1 MRARLLTALFLLF
14 SVGLLSPSTAYAQ
27 AAAVL
32 KAQQAQA
39 ESQKQAIAKKQSKEK
54 RAALDAAGLKPSDV
68 NDLITTLE
76 DPEAR
81 NRLVTRLKVLGAAE
95 NTANTLAQ
103 KPPSRFGGRIVETLS
118 AKIDGVSQQ
127 LVSGAEFLLDAPRIV
142 DWAQRQATVP
152 ENRDLWLRV
161 LWKVL
166 AVLFAGFIAEWVIRR
181 LLARTRL
188 AIEGQERDSL
198 LVRLPFLLAR
208 TVVDVLPIAAF
219 AAIAYLVMPLLEPTE
234 VTRLVT
240 ISLVNASV
248 IARAVMA
255 VARMFFVPR
264 ATNLRIVKI
273 GDETANYIVLWIRR
287 ITNIAVYG
295 YFLAEAAL
303 LLGLPQGGYVALT
316 KIIGLLLA
324 LLLVIL
330 VLQNRV
336 SAATA
341 IRGSVDGGMSGM
353 RMLRRRVGDIWHVL
367 AIIYIA
373 AVYLVWALDVN
384 GGFEFVFRATAL
396 SIVII
401 FAAKLLVIGSRGA
414 VDKGFGVRQEVI
426 QKFPGLAA
434 RANRYFAIVH
444 LVISAAITVIA
455 IFAVLE
461 AWGVDSFGWVGTDMG
476 RRVVGSIV
484 SSTFVIVI
492 AVIFWELVSSAIER
506 YLARGA
512 DGGVELS
519 ARAKTLLPLLRKALL
534 IVVTTIVS
542 LIVLS
547 EIGVNIG
554 PLLAGAGVI
563 GLAIGFGSQTLVK
576 DVITGVFILA
586 EDQFA
591 VGDVVRV
598 NDKAGLVEEIT
609 IRTIRLRD
617 VGGNVHMIPF
627 SSVGMVENMTKDFSR
642 YVFDVG
648 IAYRED
654 IDEVIEVL
662 RALGAE
668 MQEDDYYG
676 PLINQPI
683 EIMGLQKF
691 DDSAVVVRARL
702 TTKPIKQWEIG
713 REFNRRMKRKFDELG
728 IEIPFPHQTIYFG
741 EDKSGNAPPA
751 PVEVI
756 DRRTPKDK
764 PAGEDKPTPK
774 DKPAADNKPTRTDV
788 IEQGTEGDSGGD
800 I

>member
-1 MRARLLTALFLLF
+1 MRTRFLLVLTILI
-14 SVGLLSPSTAYAQ
+14 STLITGPSPVHAQ
-27 AAAVL
+27 AAVL
-32 KAQQAQA
+32 KAQPAQA
-39 ESQKQAIAKKQSKEK
+39 ESQKQAVAKKQAKEK
-54 RAALDAAGLKPSDV
+54 RAALEAAGLKPSDV

-76 DPEAR
+76 DPSAR
-81 NRLVTRLKVLGAAE
+81 EKLVLRLKALGAA
-95 NTANTLAQ
+95 ANAEKVQ
-103 KPPSRFGGRIVETLS
+103 AEKPPSRFGGRIVETLS
-118 AKIDGVSQQ
+118 ARIDGVSQQ
-127 LVSGAEFLLDAPRIV
+127 LVSGADFLLDAPRFV
-142 DWAQRQATVP
+142 DWVQRQATVP
-152 ENRDLWLRV
+152 ESRELWLRV
-161 LWKVL
+161 VWKVL
-166 AVLFAGFIAEWVIRR
+166 AVLLAGFIAEWATRR
-181 LLARTRL
+181 LLARTRS
-188 AIEGQERDSL
+188 AIEGQERDSI
-198 LVRLPFLLAR
+198 LVRLPFLVAR
-208 TVVDVLPIAAF
+208 TVVDVVPIVAF
-219 AAIAYLVMPLLEPTE
+219 AAVAYVVMPLLEPTE

-287 ITNIAVYG
+287 ITNVSVYG
-295 YFLAEAAL
+295 YFFAEAAL

-316 KIIGLLLA
+316 KIIGLLLT

-330 VLQNRV
+330 ILQNRI
-336 SAATA
+336 SIADT
-341 IRGSVDGGMSGM
+341 IRGSQEAGLSGM
-353 RMLRRRVGDIWHVL
+353 RMLRRRIGDIWHVL
-367 AIIYIA
+367 AIIYVV
-373 AVYLVWALDVN
+373 AVYLVWALDVQ

-396 SIVII
+396 SFVII
-401 FAAKLLVIGSRGA
+401 FAAKLLIIGSRGA
-414 VDKGFGVRQEVI
+414 VDKGFGVRPEVI
-426 QKFPGLAA
+426 QNFPGLAA
-434 RANRYFAIVH
+434 RANRYFTIVH
-444 LVISAAITVIA
+444 LVITAAITIIA

-461 AWGVDSFGWVGTDMG
+461 AWGVDSFGWVGTDIG

-484 SSTFVIVI
+484 SSSFVIVV

-506 YLARGA
+506 YLARSA
-512 DGGVELS
+512 DGEVELS

-542 LIVLS
+542 FIVLS

-554 PLLAGAGVI
+554 PLLAGAGVV

-627 SSVGMVENMTKDFSR
+627 SSVGMVENMTKEFSR

-654 IDEVIEVL
+654 VDEVIDVL

-668 MQEDDYYG
+668 MQEDDHYG

-683 EIMGLQKF
+683 EIMGLDKF
-691 DDSAVVVRARL
+691 GDSAVIVRARL
-702 TTKPIKQWEIG
+702 TTKPIKQWEVG
-713 REFNRRMKRKFDELG
+713 REFNRRMKRRFDELG
-728 IEIPFPHQTIYFG
+728 IEIPFTHQTIYFG
-741 EDKSGNAPPA
+741 EDKSGDAPPA
-751 PVEVI
+751 SVEII
-756 DRRTPKDK
+756 DKRIRTEKRDTGDR
-764 PAGEDKPTPK
+764 PA
-774 DKPAADNKPTRTDV
+774 RTDV
-788 IEQGTEGDSGGD
+788 GREVSEGDSGGD
-800 I
+800 L

>member
-1 MRARLLTALFLLF
+1 MRARLFLLLPLML
-14 SVGLLSPSTAYAQ
+14 SVAVLTPFAATPASAQ

-39 ESQKQAIAKKQSKEK
+39 ESQKQAVAKKQAAEK
-54 RAALDAAGLKPSDV
+54 RQALEAAGLSPADV
-68 NDLITTLE
+68 NDLVSTLE
-76 DPEAR
+76 DPKAR
-81 NRLVTRLKVLGAAE
+81 DQLISRLKTLGAAAE
-95 NTANTLAQ
+95 DKPEAG
-103 KPPSRFGGRIVETLS
+103 KPPSRFGGRVVERLS

-127 LVSGAEFLLDAPRIV
+127 LVGGAAFLLDAPRIV
-142 DWAQRQATVP
+142 QWLERQATVP
-152 ENRDLWLRV
+152 ENRDIWLRV

-166 AVLFAGFIAEWVIRR
+166 AVLIAGFMAEWVVRR
-181 LLARTRL
+181 LLARTRS
-188 AIEGQERDSL
+188 AVEGQERDSIL
-198 LVRLPFLLAR
+198 MRVPFLFAR
-208 TVVDVLPIAAF
+208 TVIDVLPIAAF
-219 AAIAYLVMPLLEPTE
+219 AGAAYIVLSLLEPTQ

-255 VARMFFVPR
+255 AARMFFVPR

-273 GDETANYIVLWIRR
+273 GDETANYVVLWIRR
-287 ITNIAVYG
+287 LTNLAVYG
-295 YFLAEAAL
+295 YFFAEAAL
-303 LLGLPQGGYVALT
+303 LLGLPQGGYLALT

-324 LLLVIL
+324 LLMTIL
-330 VLQNRV
+330 ILQNRA
-336 SAATA
+336 SIADW
-341 IRGSVDGGMSGM
+341 IRGADEGGFSGI
-353 RMLRRRVGDIWHVL
+353 RMLRRRFGDIWHVL
-367 AIIYIA
+367 AIIYVA
-373 AVYLVWALDVN
+373 AVYLIWALDVT
-384 GGFEFVFRATAL
+384 GGFELVFRATAL
-396 SIVII
+396 SVVIV
-401 FAAKLLVIGSRGA
+401 FAAKLLIIGSRSA
-414 VDKGFGVRQEVI
+414 LDKGFGVRSEVI
-426 QKFPGLAA
+426 QKYPGLAV

-444 LVISAAITVIA
+444 VVISAAITIVA
-455 IFAVLE
+455 VFAVLE
-461 AWGVDSFGWVGTDMG
+461 AWGVDSFGWVGTDAG

-492 AVIFWELVSSAIER
+492 AVILWELASSAIER

-512 DGGVELS
+512 EGEVELS

-542 LIVLS
+542 FIVLS

-554 PLLAGAGVI
+554 PLLAGAGVV

-642 YVFDVG
+642 YLFDVG
-648 IAYRED
+648 IAYRENVD
-654 IDEVIEVL
+654 DVIDVL
-662 RALGAE
+662 RELGAE
-668 MQEDDYYG
+668 MQEDEYYG
-676 PLINQPI
+676 EMINQPI

-691 DDSAVVVRARL
+691 DDSAVIVRARL
-702 TTKPIKQWEIG
+702 TTKPIKQWEVG
-713 REFNRRMKRKFDELG
+713 REFNRRMKRRFDELG

-741 EDKSGNAPPA
+741 EDKAGNAPPA
-751 PVEVI
+751 SVEVI
-756 DRRTPKDK
+756 DRRTRPEKPKSGDR
-764 PAGEDKPTPK
+764 
-774 DKPAADNKPTRTDV
+774 PTRTDAV
-788 IEQGTEGDSGGD
+788 DQVGDGDDGGGD
-800 I
+800 P

>member
-1 MRARLLTALFLLF
+1 MRARLTLIFAVLISLGIYASIPITP
-14 SVGLLSPSTAYAQ
+14 VQAQ

-32 KAQQAQA
+32 KAQQAQGEA
-39 ESQKQAIAKKQSKEK
+39 QKQAAAKKQAREK
-54 RAALDAAGLKPSDV
+54 RAALEAAGLKQADV
-68 NDLITTLE
+68 NDLISTLE
-76 DPEAR
+76 DPKAR
-81 NRLVTRLKVLGAAE
+81 DKLLTRLKALGAVAATE
-95 NTANTLAQ
+95 KANEA

-127 LVSGAEFLLDAPRIV
+127 LVSGAEFLLDAPSIF
-142 DWAQRQATVP
+142 DWVEKQATVT
-152 ENRDLWLRV
+152 ENRDHWLRV
-161 LWKVL
+161 LSKIL
-166 AVLFAGFIAEWVIRR
+166 AVLVAGFIAEWIMRR
-181 LLARTRL
+181 LLARTRS

-198 LVRLPFLLAR
+198 LLRMPFLIAR
-208 TVVDVLPIAAF
+208 TVIDIMPIAAF
-219 AAIAYLVMPLLEPTE
+219 AAVAYLVMPLLEPTE

-255 VARMFFVPR
+255 AARMFFVPR

-287 ITNIAVYG
+287 ITNVAVYG
-295 YFLAEAAL
+295 YFFAEAAL
-303 LLGLPQGGYVALT
+303 LLGLPEGGYVALT

-324 LLLVIL
+324 LLLIIL
-330 VLQNRV
+330 VLQNRQ
-336 SAATA
+336 STA
-341 IRGSVDGGMSGM
+341 NWIRGAEEGGLSGM
-353 RMLRRRVGDIWHVL
+353 RMLRRRFGDVWHVL

-373 AVYLVWALDVN
+373 AVYLVWALDVS
-384 GGFEFVFRATAL
+384 GGFDFVFRATAL

-401 FAAKLLVIGSRGA
+401 FAVKLLIIGSRSA
-414 VDKGFGVRQEVI
+414 VDKGFGVRPEVI
-426 QKFPGLAA
+426 QRYPGLAA

-444 LVISAAITVIA
+444 IVITAAITIVGV
-455 IFAVLE
+455 FAVLE
-461 AWGVDSFGWVGTDMG
+461 AWGIDSFSWVGTEMG
-476 RRVVGSIV
+476 RRLIGSIV

-492 AVIFWELVSSAIER
+492 AVIFWEVVSSAIER
-506 YLARGA
+506 YLARSA
-512 DGGVELS
+512 DGEVQLS

-542 LIVLS
+542 FIVLS

-563 GLAIGFGSQTLVK
+563 GLAVGFGSQTLVK

-654 IDEVIEVL
+654 VDEVIEVL
-662 RALGAE
+662 RDLGAE

-676 PLINQPI
+676 PLINKPI
-683 EIMGLQKF
+683 EIMGLDKF

-702 TTKPIKQWEIG
+702 TTKPIKQWEVG

-741 EDKSGNAPPA
+741 EDKSGGAPPA
-751 PVEVI
+751 SVEVI
-756 DRRTPKDK
+756 DKRVHKEASAAAER
-764 PAGEDKPTPK
+764 PA
-774 DKPAADNKPTRTDV
+774 RTDAV
-788 IEQGTEGDSGGD
+788 AHVSEGDSGGD

>member
-1 MRARLLTALFLLF
+1 MSARLAFIF
-14 SVGLLSPSTAYAQ
+14 SVLLSLGVLTSMPVPSAQAQ
-27 AAAVL
+27 AAALL
-32 KAQQAQA
+32 KAQQAQGEA
-39 ESQKQAIAKKQSKEK
+39 QKLAIAERQAKEK
-54 RAALDAAGLKPSDV
+54 NAALDAAGLKPADV
-68 NDLITTLE
+68 DDLISTLE
-76 DPEAR
+76 DPKAREAF
-81 NRLVTRLKVLGAAE
+81 VTRLKALGAVAAAE
-95 NTANTLAQ
+95 NPNAA

-127 LVSGAEFLLDAPRIV
+127 LVSGAEFLLDTPSILEWV
-142 DWAQRQATVP
+142 EKQATVA
-152 ENRDLWLRV
+152 ENRDIWLRV
-161 LWKVL
+161 LSKIL
-166 AVLFAGFIAEWVIRR
+166 AVLFAGFVAEWIVRR
-181 LLARTRL
+181 LLAWTRS
-188 AIEGQERDSL
+188 AIEGQKRDSVL
-198 LVRLPFLLAR
+198 LRLPFLIAR
-208 TVVDVLPIAAF
+208 TIIDIMPIAAF
-219 AAIAYLVMPLLEPTE
+219 AAVAYIVMPLLESTE

-255 VARMFFVPR
+255 AARMFFVPR

-287 ITNIAVYG
+287 ITNVAVYG
-295 YFLAEAAL
+295 YFFAEAAL
-303 LLGLPQGGYVALT
+303 LLGLPQGGYVALS
-316 KIIGLLLA
+316 KVIGLLLA
-324 LLLVIL
+324 LLLIIF
-330 VLQNRV
+330 VLQNRQ
-336 SAATA
+336 STA
-341 IRGSVDGGMSGM
+341 SWIRGSDEGGMSGM
-353 RMLRRRVGDIWHVL
+353 RVLRRRFGDVWHVL
-367 AIIYIA
+367 AIIYIS
-373 AVYLVWALDVN
+373 AVYLVWALDVS

-396 SIVII
+396 SIVIT
-401 FAAKLLVIGSRGA
+401 FAAKLLIIGSRSA
-414 VDKGFGVRQEVI
+414 VDKGFGVREDVI

-444 LVISAAITVIA
+444 IVITAAITTIGV
-455 IFAVLE
+455 FAVLE
-461 AWGVDSFGWVGTDMG
+461 AWGIDSFGWVGTDMG

-484 SSTFVIVI
+484 STTFVIVV

-506 YLARGA
+506 YLARSA
-512 DGGVELS
+512 DGEVQLS
-519 ARAKTLLPLLRKALL
+519 ARAKTLLPLLRKVLL

-563 GLAIGFGSQTLVK
+563 GLAVGFGSQTLVK

-654 IDEVIEVL
+654 VDEVIDVL
-662 RALGAE
+662 RDLGAE

-676 PLINQPI
+676 PLINKPI
-683 EIMGLQKF
+683 EIMGLDKF

-702 TTKPIKQWEIG
+702 TTKPIKQWEVG

-741 EDKSGNAPPA
+741 EDKSGAAPPA
-751 PVEVI
+751 SVEVI
-756 DRRTPKDK
+756 DKRNHKKASTAAER
-764 PAGEDKPTPK
+764 PA
-774 DKPAADNKPTRTDV
+774 RTDAV
-788 IEQGTEGDSGGD
+788 AQVSEGDSGGD

>member
-1 MRARLLTALFLLF
+1 MRTRFLLVLTILI
-14 SVGLLSPSTAYAQ
+14 STLITGPSPVHAQ
-27 AAAVL
+27 AAVL
-32 KAQQAQA
+32 KAQPAQA
-39 ESQKQAIAKKQSKEK
+39 ESQKQAVAKKQAKEK
-54 RAALDAAGLKPSDV
+54 RAALEAAGLKPSDV

-76 DPEAR
+76 DPSAR
-81 NRLVTRLKVLGAAE
+81 EKLVLRLKALGAA
-95 NTANTLAQ
+95 ANAEKVQ
-103 KPPSRFGGRIVETLS
+103 AEKPPSRFGGRIVETLS
-118 AKIDGVSQQ
+118 ARIDGVSQQ
-127 LVSGAEFLLDAPRIV
+127 LVSGADFLLDAPRFV
-142 DWAQRQATVP
+142 DWVQRQATVP
-152 ENRDLWLRV
+152 ESRELWLRV
-161 LWKVL
+161 VWKVL
-166 AVLFAGFIAEWVIRR
+166 AVLLAGFIAEWATRR
-181 LLARTRL
+181 LLARTRS
-188 AIEGQERDSL
+188 AIEGQERDSI
-198 LVRLPFLLAR
+198 LVRLPFLVAR
-208 TVVDVLPIAAF
+208 TVVDVVPIVAF
-219 AAIAYLVMPLLEPTE
+219 AAVAYVVMPLLEPTE

-287 ITNIAVYG
+287 ITNVSVYG
-295 YFLAEAAL
+295 YFFAEAAL

-316 KIIGLLLA
+316 KIIGLLLT

-330 VLQNRV
+330 ILQNRI
-336 SAATA
+336 SIADT
-341 IRGSVDGGMSGM
+341 IRGSQEAGLSGM
-353 RMLRRRVGDIWHVL
+353 RMLRRRIGDIWHVL
-367 AIIYIA
+367 AIIYVV
-373 AVYLVWALDVN
+373 AVYLVWALDVQ

-396 SIVII
+396 SFVII
-401 FAAKLLVIGSRGA
+401 FAAKLLIIGSRGA
-414 VDKGFGVRQEVI
+414 VDKGFGVRPEVI
-426 QKFPGLAA
+426 QNFPGLAA
-434 RANRYFAIVH
+434 RANRYFTIVH
-444 LVISAAITVIA
+444 LVITAAITIIA

-461 AWGVDSFGWVGTDMG
+461 AWGVDSFGWVGTDIG

-484 SSTFVIVI
+484 SSSFVIVV

-506 YLARGA
+506 YLARSA
-512 DGGVELS
+512 DGEVELS

-542 LIVLS
+542 FIVLS

-554 PLLAGAGVI
+554 PLLAGAGVV

-627 SSVGMVENMTKDFSR
+627 SSVGMVENMTKEFSR

-654 IDEVIEVL
+654 VDEVIDVL

-668 MQEDDYYG
+668 MQEDDHYG

-683 EIMGLQKF
+683 EIMGLDKF
-691 DDSAVVVRARL
+691 GDSAVIVRARL
-702 TTKPIKQWEIG
+702 TTKPIKQWEVG
-713 REFNRRMKRKFDELG
+713 REFNRRMKRRFDELG

-741 EDKSGNAPPA
+741 EDKSGDAPPA
-751 PVEVI
+751 SVEII
-756 DRRTPKDK
+756 DKRIRTEKRDTGDR
-764 PAGEDKPTPK
+764 PA
-774 DKPAADNKPTRTDV
+774 RTDV
-788 IEQGTEGDSGGD
+788 GREVSEGDSGGD
-800 I
+800 L